1 MVLYWCVPPWP
12 KLMLWRIDPFFYA
25 HRTIGSLQ
33 LDPFFWPWAIKS
45 YDSGWNESIG
55 GPLLDWRAFSHLSGS
70 LLHRVHLLLHFLHIA
85 TLCSP
90 AERWLFCR
98 LCSLVGR
105 SHFFWNAENPP
116 FFCLCRLMS
125 HLKNSWHGSLLSL
138 RVLNGTDTHGSGVKT
153 WRATLAIQFAAWLTS
168 LERNW

>member
-1 MVLYWCVPPWP
+1 M
-12 KLMLWRIDPFFYA
+12 
-25 HRTIGSLQ
+25 SL
-33 LDPFFWPWAIKS
+33 PFFWPWIIKS

-153 WRATLAIQFAAWLTS
+153 WRATLAAINEHFDWFCSPFHPPLTS
-168 LERNW
+168 ILFGHHLTHWFLSWKRINFTFDFVLR